1 MIIKSSIVSSDYRGS
16 NERRSWDRRT
26 FLGSALA
33 SVSYL
38 TGARAFAS
46 PEFPTRSEQR
56 AMYDKALSIAVAK
69 VRGGPDEPFYRQ
81 RFVDA
86 AFSAHIFLWD
96 TCFIAPYAKYHVDR
110 LPILGALDN
119 FYTLQDSDGYI
130 CREYDRNGQPFWPK
144 DHPVSINPPLL
155 AFAELEVFG
164 KTGDRARLAR
174 VFPSLLQNFDFLVDR
189 YRMPDGL
196 FFSDA
201 FGSGMDNIKR
211 YPEGWQDDGK
221 GIALHQLH
229 PDIFDYNGLSPKW
242 NRQGRSVDFSAQM
255 VLLARQ
261 LMQISRLIGKTERDK
276 RLAAFASETSAA
288 INAHCWSDA
297 DGSYYDLGYG
307 QQIKRAHIGM
317 FWTLWAGV
325 VPRRR
330 QERLIA
336 NLTDPARF
344 WRTVPVATMP
354 ADSSDFEPTGG
365 YWRGAVWAPTNYM
378 VLRGL
383 EACGRHD
390 LAHRL
395 ARAYYSAVADVYR
408 RTGTFW
414 ENYAPDSP
422 APGDPAKPDFCG
434 WSAIAPI
441 ALWHEYIK

>member
-1 MIIKSSIVSSDYRGS
+1 
-16 NERRSWDRRT
+16 
-26 FLGSALA
+26 
-33 SVSYL
+33 
-38 TGARAFAS
+38 
-46 PEFPTRSEQR
+46 
-56 AMYDKALSIAVAK
+56 MYDKALALAVK
-69 VRGGPDEPFYRQ
+69 NVRGGPDEPVFRKP
-81 RFVDA
+81 FVDA

-96 TCFIAPYAKYHVDR
+96 TCFIAPYAKYHLDR
-110 LPILGALDN
+110 LPILNALDN
-119 FYTLQDSDGYI
+119 FYMLQEPDGYI
-130 CREYDRNGQPFWPK
+130 CREYDRSGQPFWPK

-164 KTGDRARLAR
+164 VTRDRARLAR
-174 VFPSLLQNFDFLVDR
+174 VYPLLVKNFDFLVDH

-221 GIALHQLH
+221 GIPLHQLH
-229 PDIFDYNGLSPKW
+229 PDVFDYNGLSPKW

-261 LMQISRLIGKTERDK
+261 LMRIGSLLGKTEHEK
-276 RLAAFASETSAA
+276 RLAAFARETSAA
-288 INAHCWSDA
+288 INAHCWSEA
-297 DGSYYDLGYG
+297 DGCYYDLGYG
-307 QQIKRAHIGM
+307 RQIKRAHIGM

-325 VPRRR
+325 APRHR

-336 NLTDPARF
+336 NLISPARF
-344 WRTVPVATMP
+344 WRRMPVATMP
-354 ADSSDFEPTGG
+354 ADSPDFEPTGG

-390 LAHRL
+390 VARRL
-395 ARAYYSAVADVYR
+395 ALSYYGAVADVYR

-414 ENYAPDSP
+414 ENYAPDVP
-422 APGDPAKPDFCG
+422 APGKPAKPDFCG

-441 ALWHEYIK
+441 ALWHEYIR